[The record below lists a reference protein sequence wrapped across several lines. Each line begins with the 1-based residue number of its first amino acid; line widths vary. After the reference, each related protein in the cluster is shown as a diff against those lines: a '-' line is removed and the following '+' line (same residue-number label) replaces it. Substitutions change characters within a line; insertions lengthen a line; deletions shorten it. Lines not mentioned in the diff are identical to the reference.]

1 MEHPPKVKPFLLPV
15 LVFLLILFLG
25 TGILLLKHG
34 PVKAAALKPQAQET
48 ESVKG
53 ILPPLNL
60 PDEKRNAPG
69 TDRWEFAGEIGSNF
83 VSARTKLTAELMHQ
97 GWRPDRQITL
107 DDRLSP
113 RILLTFRK
121 DTLELVLM
129 LWKID
134 TGTTGFTYKREKITN
149 PGVNVQ

>member
-1 MEHPPKVKPFLLPV
+1 MKHLLLPF
-15 LVFLLILFLG
+15 LVFLLILFSG
-25 TGILLLKHG
+25 TGVLLLKRG
-34 PVKAAALKPQAQET
+34 SAKAALQKPQAQKT

-60 PDEKRNAPG
+60 PDEKRNATG
-69 TDRWEFAGEIGSNF
+69 TDSWEFAGELGSNF

-97 GWRPDRQITL
+97 GWSPDRQITL
-107 DDRLSP
+107 DDKLSP
-113 RILLTFRK
+113 RVLLTFRK

-134 TGTTGFTYKREKITN
+134 TGTTGFSYKREKIIN